1 MRMTIFSLLV
11 LVGYAF
17 YVLNYDERQLAIRP
31 AVLMLGRAK
40 PALGRTMAGVKW
52 LVIGLVS
59 GNPWAVTIVVT
70 TVVIVLSAQI
80 RGSNW
85 QTLTDITP
93 EIERLIAIEEK
104 ATQVY
109 DAAVGQLKLGAVS
122 PEALAAIIKTSLIP
136 ELQEATL
143 RLQALDGLRVD
154 RRPLLSQAKEYL
166 QLRHESWRLR
176 AEALDQHSMSGLK
189 TAETLERI
197 SLEAFARLRSPDAR
211 PAGAR

>member
-1 MRMTIFSLLV
+1 MTIFSLLV

-59 GNPWAVTIVVT
+59 GNPWAVTLVVT
-70 TVVIVLSAQI
+70 AVAIVLSAHV

-109 DAAVGQLKLGAVS
+109 DAAVGQLKLGAAS

-143 RLQALDGLRVD
+143 RLQALDSLLAD
-154 RRPLLSQAKEYL
+154 RRPLLSHAKEYL
-166 QLRHESWRLR
+166 RLRHESWRLR